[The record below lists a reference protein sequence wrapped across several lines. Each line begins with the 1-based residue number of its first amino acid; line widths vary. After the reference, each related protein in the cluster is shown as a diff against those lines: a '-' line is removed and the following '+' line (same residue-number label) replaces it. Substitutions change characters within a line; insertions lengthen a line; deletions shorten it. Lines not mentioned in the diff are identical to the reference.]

1 MKFLFLSL
9 LLVTTQL
16 FGSKILT
23 YNIYE
28 RSDRVDMMLT
38 FDTPYEGK
46 IKQHSNAS
54 KIVIKLGDA
63 SIEMPKIKSVNSA
76 FVDTITITPMSQETQ
91 IIASIANKTKLY
103 VSKTSDAYGLRLRF
117 AKPIASTKKEQVVPA
132 NNFMSALDTKDETE
146 VSMSYIIVVILL
158 LVAVIVLLILK
169 KKISTGGGTKPNWLS
184 LQKESK
190 DNVSVRFQ
198 KSIDTKNKVVMLDY
212 GEESYLVVMG
222 TNNILL
228 DKFESNSTVVKKESQ
243 FESMLS
249 DKRES
254 LDSFLQLDTK
264 EDEENEAF
272 DSYKAK
278 ASNLDFRL

>member
-1 MKFLFLSL
+1 MKLLFLSL
-9 LLVTTQL
+9 LLLSTQL

-117 AKPIASTKKEQVVPA
+117 AKPVASTKKEPQVQE
-132 NNFMSALDTKDETE
+132 NNFMSTLDTKDETE
-146 VSMSYIIVVILL
+146 VSMSYIVVVILL
-158 LVAVIVLLILK
+158 FVAVIVLLILK
-169 KKISTGGGTKPNWLS
+169 KKISTGGDTRPNWLS

-190 DNVSVRFQ
+190 DNVRVRFQ

-228 DKFESNSTVVKKESQ
+228 DKFEGKSTVKKESQ

-264 EDEENEAF
+264 EDEASEAF

>member
-9 LLVTTQL
+9 LLLSTQL

-117 AKPIASTKKEQVVPA
+117 AKPVASTKKEPQVQE
-132 NNFMSALDTKDETE
+132 NNFMSTLDTKDETE
-146 VSMSYIIVVILL
+146 VSMSYIVVVILL
-158 LVAVIVLLILK
+158 FVAVIVLLILK
-169 KKISTGGGTKPNWLS
+169 KKISTGGDTRPNWLS

-190 DNVSVRFQ
+190 DNVRVRFQ

-228 DKFESNSTVVKKESQ
+228 DKFEGKSTVKKESQ

-264 EDEENEAF
+264 EDEASEAF